1 MAIIAMRN
9 PAFGRA
15 FGSIAAVIR
24 APGEAVRDSVAEAC
38 SAVGKPLSAAMRIHL
53 ATHNSPKE
61 TTS

>member
-24 APGEAVRDSVAEAC
+24 APVEAVRDSAADTC
-38 SAVGKPLSAAMRIHL
+38 SSVGKSLSAAMRIHL
-53 ATHNSPKE
+53 VTSNSPKE